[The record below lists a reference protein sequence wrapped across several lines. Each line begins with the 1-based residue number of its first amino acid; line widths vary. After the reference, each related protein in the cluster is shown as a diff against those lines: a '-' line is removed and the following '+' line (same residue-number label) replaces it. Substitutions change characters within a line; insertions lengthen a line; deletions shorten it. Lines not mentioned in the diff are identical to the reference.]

1 MLCAA
6 ICGVLTFQLPFFSGH
21 RQTDPAKGVVIDYLK
36 ASGTPWLVILGVII
50 IVAILVNIFNFKK
63 RRQQL
68 LITIVLVLLS
78 LLNIVLFWFASRPPH
93 YIDGTFA
100 LSALLALAIPVF
112 LILAA
117 RGISKDQRLVK
128 SADRLR

>member
-6 ICGVLTFQLPFFSGH
+6 ICGALTFKFSFFSGH
-21 RQTDPAKGVVIDYLK
+21 RTDAGKGTILDYLTA
-36 ASGTPWLVILGVII
+36 ASNPWLVIIGAFLTMG
-50 IVAILVNIFNFKK
+50 ILINIFNYKK

-68 LITIVLVLLS
+68 LIAVVLVLVS
-78 LLNIVLFWFASRPPH
+78 LLNIVAYWFARTQ
-93 YIDGTFA
+93 YQDGTFS

-117 RGISKDQRLVK
+117 RGITKDEKLVK